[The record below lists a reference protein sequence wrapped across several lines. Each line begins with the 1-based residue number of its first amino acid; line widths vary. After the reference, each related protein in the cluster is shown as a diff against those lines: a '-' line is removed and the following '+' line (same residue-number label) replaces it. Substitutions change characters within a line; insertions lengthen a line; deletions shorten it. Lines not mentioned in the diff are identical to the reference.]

1 MIINGKKTQRK
12 QQNLRVEQSK
22 GSSREKLKNNK
33 KKNLRKTKPWHIFQ
47 LVANDC
53 YSFCIE

>member
-1 MIINGKKTQRK
+1 MEKKKNNQKRN
-12 QQNLRVEQSK
+12 QNLRVEQSK
-22 GSSREKLKNNK
+22 GSSREITTTT
-33 KKNLRKTKPWHIFQ
+33 KKNFRKTKPWHIFQ